1 MVVWRVAPFACR
13 FAVALMSLFRKKKR
27 DDVPRVESDGP
38 PEGEE
43 STGGGAPPTFDEVVS
58 PFYAAGDWDGLIKA
72 LDGIDPASL
81 DESEVIRWYTGR
93 GTAAERMGRRDEA
106 VSAYKEGLRR
116 HPDSSVMHCIVGRL
130 LEEEGRFDEALPHF
144 RSVRLDGG
152 GQAVVMAARYCNLWD
167 AFEDSAALYSQI
179 FSAYFDL
186 KIADDHFLY
195 TRGLPFFSQAYR
207 ALAGVLVLSGRGD
220 EARALLDDSE
230 ARLSDLQGTEN
241 ERLTLEATLGE
252 PAGLLEHLSRA
263 ARSDGLEAM
272 RLATWRARGTGQPA
286 EAKQLLES
294 VTLGEH
300 DRSWLEDIRLL
311 ALIGAAR
318 RARELQRGDPRVS
331 EFFEHQPTLFEPE
344 HVFHFGLLDEQQA
357 MKVLYRERRR
367 ELGPPSRGG
376 G

>member
-1 MVVWRVAPFACR
+1 
-13 FAVALMSLFRKKKR
+13 MSLFRKKKR
-27 DDVPRVESDGP
+27 DDARGAESDGP
-38 PEGEE
+38 SAGED
-43 STGGGAPPTFDEVVS
+43 SSGRAPPRTFDEVVS
-58 PFYAAGDWDGLIKA
+58 PFYAARDWDGLIRA

-81 DESEVIRWYTGR
+81 DESEAIRWYTGQ
-93 GTAAERMGRRDEA
+93 GTAAEQMGRRNDA
-106 VSAYKEGLRR
+106 VSAYEEGLRR

-152 GQAVVMAARYCNLWD
+152 GQAVVAAARYCNLWD

-186 KIADDHFLY
+186 GIADDQFLY
-195 TRGLPFFSQAYR
+195 TRGLPFFSHAYR

-220 EARALLDDSE
+220 EARSLLDDSE
-230 ARLSDLQGTEN
+230 ARLSDLQGTEY
-241 ERLTLEATLGE
+241 ERLTLEATLGA

-272 RLATWRARGTGQPA
+272 RLATWRARRTGGRA
-286 EAKQLLES
+286 EAEQLLES
-294 VTLGEH
+294 VELGK
-300 DRSWLEDIRLL
+300 DDWSWLEDIRLL

-318 RARELQRGDPRVS
+318 RAGELQHEDPRVS
-331 EFFEHQPTLFEPE
+331 EFLEHQRALFEPE

-357 MKVLYRERRR
+357 LKVLYRERRR
-367 ELGPPSRGG
+367 ELGPPSRGTG
-376 G
+376 